1 MMYITKKHLPRRTI
15 LRGFGAALALPL
27 LDGMVPALSAI
38 APSPA
43 RGVRRM
49 AIVYTPNG
57 MMMPN
62 WTPKGEGPSFEF
74 SPILEPLAPYRDRT
88 LVISGLADKY
98 GWPQGDEGT
107 GDHARA
113 AATFLSGVHVKK
125 TEGADIQGGVSM
137 DQIAARALA
146 SETQLASLELALESV
161 EFLGACDSGYSCAY
175 ANTIAWRSATTP
187 LPMENDPRAVFERLF
202 GGADSTDPA
211 ARRARNA
218 KDRSIL
224 DSVAERVRELRSGL
238 GSRDE
243 SKIAEYLDAVRDV
256 ERRIQKAEEQ
266 SARELPTV
274 ERPAGVPPTFD
285 EHARL
290 MFDLLLLAFQTDM
303 TRVSTFMLGREV
315 SGRSYPEIGV
325 PDSHHPTSHHQNDP
339 EKLAK
344 LAKINLFHIKQFAYF
359 VEKMRTTADGDGSL
373 LDHSMLLYGSA
384 ISDSNVHMH
393 DNLPLVLV
401 GGGAGQIK
409 GGRHVRYPKDT
420 PVTNLFLNMLD
431 KLGVP
436 AESIGD
442 STGRL
447 PYLSDI

>member
-1 MMYITKKHLPRRTI
+1 MMMVTKKCLPRRTV
-15 LRGFGAALALPL
+15 LRGLGATLALPL
-27 LDGMVPALSAI
+27 LDSMVPALSALNRTAAGGI
-38 APSPA
+38 
-43 RGVRRM
+43 RRM
-49 AIVYTPNG
+49 AVLYVPNG
-57 MMMPN
+57 MMMPS
-62 WTPKGEGPSFEF
+62 WSPRGEGTAFEF
-74 SPILEPLAPYRDRT
+74 SPILEVLAPYRDK
-88 LVISGLADKY
+88 LIVLSGLADRY

-113 AATFLSGVHVKK
+113 AATFLTGVHVKK
-125 TEGADIQGGVSM
+125 TEGADIRGGVSM
-137 DQIAARALA
+137 DQIAAGVLGR
-146 SETQLASLELALESV
+146 ETQLASLELALESV

-175 ANTIAWRSATTP
+175 ANTIAWRSPTTP

-202 GGADSTDPA
+202 GGTDSTDGV
-211 ARRARNA
+211 ARLARLV
-218 KDRSIL
+218 KDKSIL
-224 DSVAERVRELRSGL
+224 DSVMDRAREIQRSL
-238 GSRDE
+238 GSRDHT
-243 SKIAEYLDAVRDV
+243 KIAEYLEAVRDV
-256 ERRIQKAEEQ
+256 ERRIQKAEQQ
-266 SARELPTV
+266 SSRELPV
-274 ERPAGVPPTFD
+274 VDRPAGTPATFE

-290 MFDLLLLAFQTDM
+290 MFDLLWLAFQTDM
-303 TRVSTFMLGREV
+303 TRVGTFMLGREV

-344 LAKINLFHIKQFAYF
+344 LAKINVFHIKQFAYF
-359 VEKMRTTADGDGSL
+359 VEKMRATAEGDGSL

-401 GGGAGQIK
+401 GGGAGRLK
-409 GGRHVRYPKDT
+409 GGRHVVFPRDT

-431 KLGVP
+431 KLDVP

-447 PYLSDI
+447 EYLSDV

>member
-1 MMYITKKHLPRRTI
+1 MIITRKHLSRRTM
-15 LRGFGAALALPL
+15 LRGLGAAVALPL
-27 LDGMVPALSAI
+27 VDAMVPALAAVAST
-38 APSPA
+38 PA
-43 RGVRRM
+43 KGARRM

-62 WTPKGEGPSFEF
+62 WTPKGEGTAFEF
-74 SPILEPLAPYRDRT
+74 SPILEPIAPFRDRAVV
-88 LVISGLADKY
+88 LSGLADKY

-113 AATFLSGVHVKK
+113 AATFLTGVHVKK
-125 TEGADIQGGVSM
+125 TEGADIEGGVSM
-137 DQIAARALA
+137 DQIAAR
-146 SETQLASLELALESV
+146 TSLELALESV

-175 ANTIAWRSATTP
+175 ANTIAWRSPTTP

-202 GGADSTDPA
+202 GASDSTNTA
-211 ARRARNA
+211 SRLARIA
-218 KDRSIL
+218 KERSIL
-224 DSVAERVRELRSGL
+224 DSIGERVRELQRGL
-238 GSRDE
+238 GTRDGA
-243 SKIAEYLDAVRDV
+243 KISEYLDAIRDV

-266 SARELPTV
+266 SARELPV
-274 ERPAGVPPTFD
+274 VDRPAGVPPTFE

-315 SGRSYPEIGV
+315 SGRSYPEVGV

-344 LAKINLFHIKQFAYF
+344 LAKINLFHVKQFAYF
-359 VEKMRTTADGDGSL
+359 VERMRTTPDGDGSL
-373 LDHSMLLYGSA
+373 LDHSMLLYGSG

-409 GGRHVRYPKDT
+409 GGRHLRYPKDT

-436 AESIGD
+436 AENIGD

-447 PYLSDI
+447 QYLTDV

>member
-1 MMYITKKHLPRRTI
+1 MIITKKCLPRRTI
-15 LRGFGAALALPL
+15 LRGLGATLALPL
-27 LDGMVPALSAI
+27 LDGMVPALSALS
-38 APSPA
+38 ATPA

-49 AIVYTPNG
+49 AIIYTPNG

-62 WTPKGEGPSFEF
+62 WTPTGEGAAFEF
-74 SPILEPLAPYRDRT
+74 SPILEGLAPYRDQ
-88 LVISGLADKY
+88 LVVLSGLADRY

-113 AATFLSGVHVKK
+113 AATFLTGVHVKK
-125 TEGADIQGGVSM
+125 TEGADIRGGVSM
-137 DQIAARALA
+137 DQIAAKALGDQT
-146 SETQLASLELALESV
+146 ELASLELALESV

-175 ANTIAWRSATTP
+175 ANTISWRSPTTP

-202 GGADSTDPA
+202 GGTDSTDAA
-211 ARRARNA
+211 ARLARIA

-224 DSVAERVRELRSGL
+224 DSVTERVGELQRGL
-238 GSRDE
+238 GSRDHA
-243 SKIAEYLDAVRDV
+243 KMAEYLDAVRDV

-266 SARELPTV
+266 SARELPV
-274 ERPAGVPPTFD
+274 VDRPVGLPPTFE
-285 EHARL
+285 EHAKL
-290 MFDLLLLAFQTDM
+290 MFDLLMLAFQTDM

-315 SGRSYPEIGV
+315 SGRAYPEIGV

-344 LAKINLFHIKQFAYF
+344 LAKINVFHLKQFVRF

-373 LDHSMLLYGSA
+373 LDHSMLLYGSG

-431 KLGVP
+431 KLGIP
-436 AESIGD
+436 SESIGD
-442 STGRL
+442 STGKL
-447 PYLSDI
+447 AYLSDV

>member
-1 MMYITKKHLPRRTI
+1 MFITKKHLSRRTI

-27 LDGMVPALSAI
+27 LDGMVPALAALGST
-38 APSPA
+38 PA

-57 MMMPN
+57 MMMPD
-62 WTPKGEGPSFEF
+62 WTPRGEGAAFEF
-74 SPILEPLAPYRDRT
+74 SPILEPLAPFRERA
-88 LVISGLADKY
+88 LVLSGLADGY

-113 AATFLSGVHVKK
+113 AATFLTGVHVRK
-125 TEGADIQGGVSM
+125 TEGADIQGGVSI
-137 DQIAARALA
+137 DQIAARALG
-146 SETQLASLELALESV
+146 SQTQLASLELALESV

-175 ANTIAWRSATTP
+175 ANTIAWRSPTTP

-202 GGADSTDPA
+202 GAADSTDTT
-211 ARRARNA
+211 ARLARIA
-218 KDRSIL
+218 KERSIL
-224 DSVAERVRELRSGL
+224 DSVADRVRDLQRGL
-238 GSRDE
+238 GGRDGA
-243 SKIAEYLDAVRDV
+243 KIAEYLDAVRDV

-266 SARELPTV
+266 SARELPV
-274 ERPAGVPPTFD
+274 LDRPAGLPPTFE

-303 TRVSTFMLGREV
+303 TRISTFMLGREV
-315 SGRSYPEIGV
+315 SGRAYPEIGV

-339 EKLAK
+339 VKLAK
-344 LAKINLFHIKQFAYF
+344 LAKINLFHVQQFAYF
-359 VEKMRTTADGDGSL
+359 VERMRTTSDGDGSL
-373 LDHSMLLYGSA
+373 LDHSMLLYGSG

-409 GGRHVRYPKDT
+409 GGRHLRYAKDT

-447 PYLSDI
+447 EHLADV

>member
-1 MMYITKKHLPRRTI
+1 MMLTHKRLSRRTM
-15 LRGFGAALALPL
+15 LRGLGATIALPL
-27 LDGMVPALSAI
+27 LDSMVPALSALRTT
-38 APSPA
+38 AA
-43 RGVRRM
+43 AGVRRM
-49 AIVYTPNG
+49 AIIYTPNG

-62 WTPKGEGPSFEF
+62 WTPKGEGAAFEF
-74 SPILEPLAPYRDRT
+74 SPILEALAPYRDQL
-88 LVISGLADKY
+88 LVLSGLADRY

-113 AATFLSGVHVKK
+113 AATFLTGVHVKK

-137 DQIAARALA
+137 DQIAAKALGA
-146 SETQLASLELALESV
+146 ETQLASLELALESV
-161 EFLGACDSGYSCAY
+161 ELLGACDSGYSCAY
-175 ANTIAWRSATTP
+175 ANTIAWRSPTTP

-202 GGADSTDPA
+202 GATDTTDAA
-211 ARRARNA
+211 ARLARIA
-218 KDRSIL
+218 KERSIL
-224 DSVAERVRELRSGL
+224 DSVGERVRALQRGL
-238 GSRDE
+238 GPRDTA
-243 SKIAEYLDAVRDV
+243 KVAEYLDAVRDV
-256 ERRIQKAEEQ
+256 ERRIQKAEQQ
-266 SARELPTV
+266 SARHLPVV
-274 ERPAGVPPTFD
+274 ERPAGVPATFE
-285 EHARL
+285 EHAKL
-290 MFDLLLLAFQTDM
+290 MCDLLLLAFQTDM

-315 SGRSYPEIGV
+315 SGRAYPEIGV

-344 LAKINLFHIKQFAYF
+344 LAKINVFHMKQFAYL
-359 VEKMRTTADGDGSL
+359 VEKMRATPDGDGTL
-373 LDHSMLLYGSA
+373 LDHSMLLYGSG

-409 GGRHVRYPKDT
+409 GGRHLQYPKDT

-436 AESIGD
+436 AEGIGD

-447 PYLSDI
+447 EYLSGV